1 VNREEIADGVFT
13 VTTGDHR
20 ALFFGGVAV
29 NSFGSDEAVRA
40 YAEATGGPIE
50 SVIAT
55 IDHLDHTGRT
65 EALGAPVI
73 AHELCAA
80 VIERRGAPGQ
90 RPADRVVRGSG
101 EEVQIGGAVVRLL
114 YPGPTQGTGGLAVH
128 LPEQR
133 VLFLAGPRAD
143 ARYGLLPDFHL
154 RHVTRIW
161 RELASLD
168 LDVVVPARGPVM
180 TPAGLVRAADYI
192 DAIKVAAQE
201 AFAEGVPIW
210 VIEAMEP
217 FVAGRLRERFG
228 DLDGFDRHIGI
239 ASIRIVH
246 HYLMGGWGMEDT
258 ADPEALIRAV
268 AAEGGRDSS
277 PARR

>member
-1 VNREEIADGVFT
+1 VRREEIADGVFT
-13 VTTGDHR
+13 VAADDHR
-20 ALFFGGVAV
+20 AMFVGGVAI
-29 NSFGSDEAVRA
+29 NSFGSDARARA
-40 YAEATGGPIE
+40 YAEAIGRPVE
-50 SVIAT
+50 FVIAT

-65 EALGAPVI
+65 AALGGPVL

-80 VIERRGAPGQ
+80 VMQRRGALAQ
-90 RPADRVVRGSG
+90 RPADRVVRGAG
-101 EEVQIGGAVVRLL
+101 EELELSGVPMRLL
-114 YPGPTQGTGGLAVH
+114 YPGPTQGTGNLAVQ

-143 ARYGLLPDFHL
+143 ARYGMLPDFHL
-154 RHVTRIW
+154 RHVTRLW
-161 RELASLD
+161 RELAALD
-168 LDVVVPARGPVM
+168 VDVVVPARGAVM
-180 TPAGLVRAADYI
+180 APDQLVRAADYV

-217 FVAGRLRERFG
+217 FVAERLRDRFG

-239 ASIRIVH
+239 ASIRVVH

-258 ADPEALIRAV
+258 SNPQALFTTVAEPWEAA
-268 AAEGGRDSS
+268 
-277 PARR
+277 